1 MTSKSIPHHVAIT
14 TTHTVQCADP
24 SSLSKIPSP
33 MKLGAL
39 DQQVFPIIPVAVV
52 FVYDADEKSPG
63 DTIAV
68 DKLQRAL
75 SHLLDYYPHLTGRL
89 HIDSTTGTRSID
101 RLGSGIHLH
110 VAQCSSRLDA
120 LSSHGGRLTLPDLP
134 DGGNALLAPYE
145 PTLEAVCSDR
155 TPILSVQH
163 TRFACGGV
171 ALGLRALHTVFDS
184 DAFFQLARDLAEV
197 YRSADGTLANPPPL
211 EGYLA
216 DKLDDG
222 MSPEE
227 REEALKFKP
236 TLFFAEEPGKEA
248 AAPEKT
254 VKKDEPT
261 APPPPPPPPVTGRT
275 MRFTSA
281 QLARLKTA
289 AKDTADAE
297 NGWVSTYDA
306 LSALVWTRTHYAR
319 VQLKKRTMKN
329 GKDNDE
335 QLPSRDYLT
344 SVNYRSRLNLPP
356 RYPFN
361 AVYAPY
367 TTLSHDTL
375 IGLDPDASL
384 RAAARAVHALTRSVG
399 PDEAAATA
407 RWMAAQPDKR
417 CIQWGFNG
425 GYGSTMISAWNK
437 FDVYV
442 GTDFED
448 GRPPV
453 LVAPPFT
460 PISLA
465 DGLGYYLP
473 TEEQQ
478 DGGIDFYLALSEP
491 VWGVLEEDEV
501 WLRYRS

>member
-1 MTSKSIPHHVAIT
+1 MN
-14 TTHTVQCADP
+14 
-24 SSLSKIPSP
+24 
-33 MKLGAL
+33 LGAL
-39 DQQVFPIIPVAVV
+39 DQQVFPIVPVAVV
-52 FVYDADEKSPG
+52 FVYDADKKSPG

-68 DKLQRAL
+68 DKLQTAL

-89 HIDSTTGTRSID
+89 HINSTTGTRSID
-101 RLGSGIHLH
+101 RLGSGVHLH

-120 LSSHGGRLTLPDLP
+120 LSSHDGRLTLPDLP

-227 REEALKFKP
+227 REEAQKFKP

-248 AAPEKT
+248 APEKHA
-254 VKKDEPT
+254 KKDEPT
-261 APPPPPPPPVTGRT
+261 APPPPPPVTGRT

-281 QLARLKTA
+281 QLDRLKAA
-289 AKDTADAE
+289 AKDTTDAE

-306 LSALVWTRTHYAR
+306 LSALVWTRTYHAR
-319 VQLKKRTMKN
+319 VQLKRRTMKN
-329 GKDNDE
+329 GEHNDE
-335 QLPSRDYLT
+335 KLPSQDYLT
-344 SVNYRSRLNLPP
+344 SVNYRTRLNLPP

-375 IGLDPDASL
+375 VGTDPDASL
-384 RAAARAVHALTRSVG
+384 RAAARTVHALTRSVG
-399 PDEAAATA
+399 PEEAAATA

-417 CIQWGFNG
+417 RIQWGFNG

-442 GTDFED
+442 GTDFE
-448 GRPPV
+448 RPPV

-473 TEEQQ
+473 TEEQN
-478 DGGIDFYLALSEP
+478 GEIDFHLALSEP

-501 WLRYRS
+501 WLRFRR